1 MALFEGAG
9 VALITPMK
17 ENHEINFDKLDELLE
32 EQIAGQTDAIIICGT
47 TIRFTGFSIYVS
59 SGNTFRIASSISG
72 TPCPSIRII

>member
-32 EQIAGQTDAIIICGT
+32 EQDGEETE
-47 TIRFTGFSIYVS
+47 SE
-59 SGNTFRIASSISG
+59 NMEE
-72 TPCPSIRII
+72 